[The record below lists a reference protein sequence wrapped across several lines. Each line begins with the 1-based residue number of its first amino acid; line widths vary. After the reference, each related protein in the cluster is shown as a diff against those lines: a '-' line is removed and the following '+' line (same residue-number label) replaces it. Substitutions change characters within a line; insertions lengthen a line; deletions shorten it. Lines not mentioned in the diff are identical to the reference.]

1 MVNKILFIAPSIH
14 QEYSYMKLS
23 FFKIKLQMC
32 RNKKD
37 NDLLLVRFDASAL
50 IDAKEPVLFI
60 TAFYI
65 SVNINMV
72 KEANKFIVLI

>member
-1 MVNKILFIAPSIH
+1 MVNKILFIVPSIH

-32 RNKKD
+32 RNKQ
-37 NDLLLVRFDASAL
+37 DLLLVKFDANAL
-50 IDAKEPVLFI
+50 IHAKEPVLFI

-72 KEANKFIVLI
+72 KEANKFFVLI